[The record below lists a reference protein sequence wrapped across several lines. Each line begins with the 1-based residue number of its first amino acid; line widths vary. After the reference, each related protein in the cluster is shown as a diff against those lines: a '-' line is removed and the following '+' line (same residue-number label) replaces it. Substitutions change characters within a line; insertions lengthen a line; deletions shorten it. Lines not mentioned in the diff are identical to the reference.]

1 MTNAWCV
8 RAEFGTYTPAYVEGG
23 YVAIGWL
30 PKCDLSGIKTRQQ
43 LYPIYK
49 EAYPTD
55 TSNIVVG
62 IQVGQISPLSIGN
75 GFWRPDH
82 NARS

>member
-30 PKCDLSGIKTRQQ
+30 PKCDLSGMKTRQQ

-62 IQVGQISPLSIGN
+62 IQRDKSPAFYWKW
-75 GFWRPDH
+75 FWRPEH